1 MSTSSQYDVVI
12 VGGGS
17 AGITVAAQLQ
27 QSDRA
32 PESIAIIEP
41 SDTHYY
47 QPIWT
52 LVGAGVFDKE
62 ISERPMAEFIPEGVT
77 WIQDHAATFDP
88 EANTVSTQ
96 GGDTVEY
103 NYLVV
108 APGIQ
113 LDWDA
118 IPGLADA
125 IDDPRSGVVSNYAY
139 EYCEDT
145 WDTMQ
150 QLKPGDNAV
159 FTQPATPIKCGGAP
173 QKIMYLTADHLRREG
188 ILDDV
193 SVQFYTPGTVIF
205 GVEKFARTLRDVV
218 DRYGI
223 DVNLHSELVEIRPDT
238 NEAVIRGT
246 GGGDS
251 APGERVVPYDML
263 HVTPPQSA
271 PDFIKESPL
280 SNDDG
285 WVDVHKHT
293 LQHAT
298 YANIFSLGDA
308 SSTPNAKTGAAVRK
322 QAPTVVHNLLQL
334 MHDGEITDPKEYHG
348 YSSCPLVTGYGK
360 LVLAEFDYDNEP
372 DPTFSFDTS
381 QERYSMYAL
390 KAYGLPQMYWH
401 GMLRGRA

>member
-1 MSTSSQYDVVI
+1 MSTSSQYDVLI
-12 VGGGS
+12 IGGGT

-62 ISERPMAEFIPEGVT
+62 ISERPMADYIPEGAT
-77 WIQDHAATFDP
+77 WLQDAAASFDP
-88 EANTVSTQ
+88 EANTVTTK
-96 GGDTVEY
+96 GGDTVGY
-103 NYLVV
+103 NYLIV
-108 APGIQ
+108 APGLQ

-118 IPGLADA
+118 VPGLAES
-125 IDDPRSGVVSNYAY
+125 IEDPNSGVVSNYAY
-139 EYCEDT
+139 EYCEGT
-145 WDTMQ
+145 WDVMQ
-150 QLKPGDNAV
+150 QLKPGDNAI

-205 GVEKFARTLRDVV
+205 GVEKFARTLRKVV

-223 DVNLHSELVEIRPDT
+223 DVNLHSELVEVRSAS
-238 NEAVIRGT
+238 NEAVFRAT
-246 GGGDS
+246 GGDS
-251 APGERVVPYDML
+251 APSERVVPYDML

-280 SNDDG
+280 SNEDG
-285 WVDVHKHT
+285 WVDVDKYT
-293 LQHAT
+293 LQHNT
-298 YANIFSLGDA
+298 YDNVFGLGDA
-308 SSTPNAKTGAAVRK
+308 GSTPNAKTGAAVRK
-322 QAPTVVHNLLQL
+322 QAPTVVENLLQL
-334 MHDGEITDPKEYHG
+334 MHTGEITAPKEYNG
-348 YSSCPLVTGYGK
+348 YASCPLVTGYGK
-360 LVLAEFDYDNEP
+360 LVLAEFDYNNEP
-372 DPTFSFDTS
+372 DPSFSFDTS